1 MIVDKN
7 MENQNLDL
15 QHKFEEEIV
24 VIRRV
29 AAKRTGGPNIRF
41 SVLAAVGDKNGT
53 IGLALAKAKE
63 NIVAIRKAKEKARKS
78 VFKVKLNKDG
88 SIPHEVKAKYGASK
102 IFMKP
107 APLGAGIIAGSSVRQ
122 ILELAGYKNISAK
135 ILDGSNK
142 ITNAYAV
149 MEALKQ
155 LKED

>member
-1 MIVDKN
+1 MQN
-7 MENQNLDL
+7 TENQDV
-15 QHKFEEEIV
+15 QFKFEEEIV
-24 VIRRV
+24 IMRRV
-29 AAKRTGGPNIRF
+29 AAKRSGGPNLRF
-41 SVLAAVGDKNGT
+41 SVLAAVGDRNGT
-53 IGLALAKAKE
+53 LGIGLAKAKE
-63 NIVAIRKAKEKARKS
+63 NVNAIRKAKEKARRS
-78 VFKVKLNKDG
+78 TFKVKLNENG

-149 MEALKQ
+149 IEALKK

>member
-1 MIVDKN
+1 
-7 MENQNLDL
+7 MENQNQEI

-24 VIRRV
+24 TIRRV
-29 AAKRTGGPNIRF
+29 AAKRSGGPNLRF

-53 IGLALAKAKE
+53 IGVALARAKE
-63 NIVAIRKAKEKARKS
+63 NVVAIKKAKDKARRS
-78 VFKVKLNKDG
+78 TFRVKLNENG

-102 IFMKP
+102 ILMKP

-149 MEALKQ
+149 IEALKK

>member
-1 MIVDKN
+1 
-7 MENQNLDL
+7 MENQNQEI

-24 VIRRV
+24 TIRRV
-29 AAKRTGGPNIRF
+29 AAKRSGGPNLRF

-53 IGLALAKAKE
+53 IGVALARAKE
-63 NIVAIRKAKEKARKS
+63 NVVAIKKAKDKARRS
-78 VFKVKLNKDG
+78 TFKVILNENG

-102 IFMKP
+102 ILMKP

-149 MEALKQ
+149 IEALKK

>member
-1 MIVDKN
+1 MQN
-7 MENQNLDL
+7 MENQDL
-15 QHKFEEEIV
+15 QFKFEEEIV
-24 VIRRV
+24 IMRRV
-29 AAKRTGGPNIRF
+29 AAKRSGGPNLRF
-41 SVLAAVGDKNGT
+41 SVLAAVGDGNGT
-53 IGLALAKAKE
+53 IGLGLAKAKE
-63 NIVAIRKAKEKARKS
+63 NIVAIKKAKDKARRS
-78 VFKVKLNKDG
+78 TFKVALNENG
-88 SIPHEVKAKYGASK
+88 SIPHEVKAKYGASR

-149 MEALKQ
+149 IEALKQ

>member
-1 MIVDKN
+1 
-7 MENQNLDL
+7 
-15 QHKFEEEIV
+15 
-24 VIRRV
+24 
-29 AAKRTGGPNIRF
+29 
-41 SVLAAVGDKNGT
+41 
-53 IGLALAKAKE
+53 
-63 NIVAIRKAKEKARKS
+63 
-78 VFKVKLNKDG
+78 
-88 SIPHEVKAKYGASK
+88 
-102 IFMKP
+102 MKP